1 MKLFKLL
8 ACFIVILIISSIT
21 LSNHSLDDSQEV
33 RKLSLNIASLQH
45 DNTLLKDEIAER
57 GSLTK
62 IAAVATEKGFVESP
76 KIVTLSVPSHVASAR

>member
-8 ACFIVILIISSIT
+8 ACFIVILIVSSIT
-21 LSNHSLDDSQEV
+21 LSNHSLDDSQHV
-33 RKLSLNIASLQH
+33 RELSLDIASLQH
-45 DNTLLKDEIAER
+45 DNTLLKDEIAQA